1 MALLGFWRMLG
12 NIGKRVFFQR
22 EPKTSLYL
30 TTSMYQIMIET
41 LADSMGGNYEEAMEI
56 LINLSRPL
64 SEEMISNI
72 LFGTSVMGVQLKTLL
87 SKFKELKDFT
97 YFVDLSLYAFF
108 GPSSKLIFGKVKY
121 IPPSE
126 SEEKVDTY
134 LLRLKSCP
142 FCYPTMVPPEKLG
155 AARYGKTIAV
165 TVEQML
171 QLSQDFL
178 QHNFQVV
185 ARETRCFHHG
195 DPFGEIRVWLYPR
208 DNPELMEQLMQQNEY
223 LKKIK

>member
-1 MALLGFWRMLG
+1 MGALTGFWKMLG
-12 NIGKRVFFQR
+12 NIGKRVFFRR
-22 EPKTSLYL
+22 EPKISLFL
-30 TTSMYQIMIET
+30 TTAMYQTMIDT
-41 LADSMGGNYEEAMEI
+41 LAESLGGNYEEAMEI
-56 LINLSRPL
+56 LINLTRPL

-72 LFGTSVMGVQLKTLL
+72 LFGTSVLGIKLKTLL
-87 SKFKELKDFT
+87 SKFSDFKEFT
-97 YFVDLSLYAFF
+97 FFVDLSIYAFF
-108 GPSSKLIFGKVKY
+108 GPSSKEIFGKVRY
-121 IPPSE
+121 IPATE

-134 LLRLKSCP
+134 LVRLKSCP

-155 AARYGKTIAV
+155 TARFGKTVAV
-165 TVEQML
+165 TIEQMI

-178 QHNFQVV
+178 QHNFQVT

-208 DNPELMEQLMQQNEY
+208 DKLDLMQQNAY